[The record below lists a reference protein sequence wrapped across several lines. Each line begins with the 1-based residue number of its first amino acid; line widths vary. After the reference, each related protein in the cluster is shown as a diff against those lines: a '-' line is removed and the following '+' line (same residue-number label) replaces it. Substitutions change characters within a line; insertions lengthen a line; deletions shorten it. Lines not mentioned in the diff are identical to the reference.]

1 MINHTLAIDVVQC
14 VLILAL
20 GGFVLRLRG
29 RCSTLEQQQQQLQ
42 DQLEKHRRDQYGLCS
57 AAVQV
62 DKRLME
68 QEKRLKDIMEKIQ
81 SVAIQESAAT
91 PYYTAI
97 DRIRKGAGPE
107 QLVAEYGMAL
117 SEAKLLHN
125 LYGQQTGAGDSQ
137 EGIRVSHETHEARS
151 GLHG

>member
-1 MINHTLAIDVVQC
+1 MINYILALNAIQC

-20 GGFVLRLRG
+20 GGFVVRLRG
-29 RCSTLEQQQQQLQ
+29 RCDTLEQQQQQLR
-42 DQLEKHRRDQYGLCS
+42 DQLEKQHRDQYGLCS

-68 QEKRLKDIMEKIQ
+68 QEKRLKDIMEKME
-81 SVAIQESAAT
+81 SVATRESAGA

-97 DRIRKGAGPE
+97 DRFRKGASPQ
-107 QLVAEYGMAL
+107 QLVSEYGLAL

-125 LYGQQTGAGDSQ
+125 LYGQGAGGSQ
-137 EGIRVSHETHEARS
+137 EGIHREVES
-151 GLHG
+151 GE